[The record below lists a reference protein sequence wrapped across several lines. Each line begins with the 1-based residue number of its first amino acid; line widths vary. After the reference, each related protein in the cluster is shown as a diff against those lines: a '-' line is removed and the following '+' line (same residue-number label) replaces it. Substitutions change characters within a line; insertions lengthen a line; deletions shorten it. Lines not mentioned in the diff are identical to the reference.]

1 MLIECPECHQKVSDH
16 SMQCIHCGYPISKNV
31 KEPEDLTSNAAH
43 QDTANKPEEQ
53 QKQIDH

>member
-31 KEPEDLTSNAAH
+31 KEPEDLTSNEAH

-53 QKQIDH
+53 